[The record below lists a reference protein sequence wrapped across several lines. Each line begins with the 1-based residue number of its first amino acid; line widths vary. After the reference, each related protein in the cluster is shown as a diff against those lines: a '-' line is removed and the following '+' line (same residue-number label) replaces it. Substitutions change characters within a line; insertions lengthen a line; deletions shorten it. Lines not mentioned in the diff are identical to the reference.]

1 MEMPREGTGWDTL
14 VKVRQ
19 LLSVLA
25 ETPNDPIATQ
35 FIPRIKAEA
44 ENYQNAIAAFN
55 QSVTDVSNAQNLI
68 NAEKVNWFAAYK
80 KDYADILSIFDGD
93 KRAADSYFKNPPKPP
108 KKQKPPVAK
117 A

>member
-1 MEMPREGTGWDTL
+1 MEMPRQDAL
-14 VKVRQ
+14 
-19 LLSVLA
+19 
-25 ETPNDPIATQ
+25 
-35 FIPRIKAEA
+35 EA
-44 ENYQNAIAAFN
+44 KGQAF
-55 QSVTDVSNAQNLI
+55 NAQNLI

-108 KKQKPPVAK
+108 KKQKPPVAE